1 MKVAQEPGRAV
12 LDNISHNTL
21 HATLSTCATVSE
33 DETLEEKSL
42 SSKLGSAAYTILLL
56 SAYSTSMSGLW
67 LAAALV
73 QPRWGHLISST
84 HGISPSTAAML
95 SALLSPNPPR
105 AGRETNGI
113 TLGEMT
119 MRSWIIQ
126 PGSVF
131 THWHIVPL
139 TGRTYLGI
147 LSLAAL
153 VATTFYTTAS
163 EALVS
168 PKLKFGGWEN
178 LQLNATVDT
187 KYGNF
192 LYAATKCPQLFGPAP
207 ERESRPELEEWAVTK
222 AKRSFILELNYK
234 GTRDLFTFISQWHQL
249 SDDDNNLGAN
259 SLKRPAG
266 NTLLDDNITIAST
279 QVETKHQNVTA
290 HYNQWGRIVDNF
302 TLSIPHPSVWDA
314 LLLPRKKGEGGGL
327 TARAGVVS
335 PSLNVL
341 CVNMAKEELE
351 PLIYETWPHS
361 KHDGFLNWTQNEM
374 DADWVFRN
382 RTAVDEI
389 FGWKF
394 NLDQG
399 QPVFYSYP
407 EHNNFA
413 VAPLESS
420 KASFLTKAANFDN
433 YTLCEARSWLS
444 TDCSTHIDISS
455 GQQPFMY
462 AHCEDTNDEDRYEAS
477 LDQHPIKP
485 QDSKRWVE
493 LAVLW
498 CLSVGIQPMS
508 FLDTSLQNATSNSGM
523 ILAEL
528 VLRTPSLPSSRPTLA
543 EAFSASM
550 LSTLVSSA
558 RGAQVRHTWD
568 HGKPDMPLGIDWE
581 LDVEEYLYRFNKT
594 ETFDVS
600 IASQEYTSGHTSKWQ
615 GIFFIV
621 LVVIFAINLICLG
634 YLIFQCGI
642 VTDFTE
648 PQNHFSLAI
657 SSPSSKKMSGS
668 CSDGPQKEHLSIPW
682 RISRASAGSD
692 HIFEDVDRGSHIEH
706 CEEGDR
712 RSLGGTKNKITS
724 LYKRLQVG
732 VRRQLS

>member
-1 MKVAQEPGRAV
+1 MKVAQEPGGAV

-56 SAYSTSMSGLW
+56 SAYSTAMSGLW

-95 SALLSPNPPR
+95 SALLSKTIEISFATAFVAFLGQVLTRR
-105 AGRETNGI
+105 ALARETNGI

-178 LQLNATVDT
+178 LQLNATVDAQ
-187 KYGNF
+187 YGNF

-207 ERESRPELEEWAVTK
+207 ERESRPELEEWAATK
-222 AKRSFILELNYK
+222 AKRSFILELNSK
-234 GTRDLFTFISQWHQL
+234 GTRDLFTLISQWHQL

-266 NTLLDDNITIAST
+266 NTLLDDNVTIAST
-279 QVETKHQNVTA
+279 QVETKYQNVTA
-290 HYNQWGRIVDNF
+290 HYNQWGRIMDNF
-302 TLSIPHPSVWDA
+302 TVSIPHPSVWDA
-314 LLLPRKKGEGGGL
+314 LLLPRKLGESGGL

-361 KHDGFLNWTQNEM
+361 KHDGFLNWTQDEM

-389 FGWKF
+389 FGWEF

-399 QPVFYSYP
+399 QPVF
-407 EHNNFA
+407 NDV

-420 KASFLTKAANFDN
+420 KTSFLTKAENFDN

-444 TDCSTHIDISS
+444 TDCSTRIDISS

-462 AHCEDTNDEDRYEAS
+462 AHCEDTNDEDRTGVEN
-477 LDQHPIKP
+477 P
-485 QDSKRWVE
+485 Q
-493 LAVLW
+493 
-498 CLSVGIQPMS
+498 
-508 FLDTSLQNATSNSGM
+508 
-523 ILAEL
+523 
-528 VLRTPSLPSSRPTLA
+528 
-543 EAFSASM
+543 
-550 LSTLVSSA
+550 ST
-558 RGAQVRHTWD
+558 
-568 HGKPDMPLGIDWE
+568 
-581 LDVEEYLYRFNKT
+581 
-594 ETFDVS
+594 
-600 IASQEYTSGHTSKWQ
+600 
-615 GIFFIV
+615 
-621 LVVIFAINLICLG
+621 
-634 YLIFQCGI
+634 FQQADPG
-642 VTDFTE
+642 
-648 PQNHFSLAI
+648 
-657 SSPSSKKMSGS
+657 
-668 CSDGPQKEHLSIPW
+668 
-682 RISRASAGSD
+682 
-692 HIFEDVDRGSHIEH
+692 
-706 CEEGDR
+706 
-712 RSLGGTKNKITS
+712 
-724 LYKRLQVG
+724 
-732 VRRQLS
+732 